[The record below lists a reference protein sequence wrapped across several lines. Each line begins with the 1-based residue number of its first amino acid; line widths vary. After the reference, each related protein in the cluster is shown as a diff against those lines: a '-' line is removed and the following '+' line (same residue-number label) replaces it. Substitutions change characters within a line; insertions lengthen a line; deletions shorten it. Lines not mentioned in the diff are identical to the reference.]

1 MSRKMIKIKVLVCGF
16 ALLVT
21 GMGPGSA
28 YAEGSGQDLYESNC
42 AACHGDDGTALLPGT
57 PHFSRGER
65 LEKTDAE
72 LMVSIVAG
80 LKIMPPWAGIMSD
93 KEIKDSL
100 AYLRLLGP
108 VVDSDSA
115 DGGDEE
121 EEGGSD

>member
-1 MSRKMIKIKVLVCGF
+1 MSRKVIRIKVLVCGF

-80 LKIMPPWAGIMSD
+80 LKIMPPWAGIMSE
-93 KEIKDSL
+93 KELEDCL

-108 VVDSDSA
+108 AANSNSSDN
-115 DGGDEE
+115 GDDE
-121 EEGGSD
+121 D

>member
-72 LMVSIVAG
+72 LMVSIVEG
-80 LKIMPPWAGIMSD
+80 LEIMPPWAGIMTE
-93 KEIKDSL
+93 KEMEETL

-108 VVDSDSA
+108 AVDSNSSDN
-115 DGGDEE
+115 GD
-121 EEGGSD
+121 DK

>member
-1 MSRKMIKIKVLVCGF
+1 MSRKVIRIKVLVCGF

-28 YAEGSGQDLYESNC
+28 YAEGSGKDLYESNC

-80 LKIMPPWAGIMSD
+80 LKIMPPWAGIMSE
-93 KEIKDSL
+93 KELEDCL
-100 AYLRLLGP
+100 AYLRLLAP
-108 VVDSDSA
+108 AANSNSSDN
-115 DGGDEE
+115 GDDE
-121 EEGGSD
+121 D

>member
-1 MSRKMIKIKVLVCGF
+1 MSRKMIKIKVLECGF

-28 YAEGSGQDLYESNC
+28 YADDSGKELYESNC
-42 AACHGDDGTALLPGT
+42 AGCHGDNGTALLTGT

-72 LMVSIVAG
+72 LIVSIVTG
-80 LKIMPPWAGIMSD
+80 LNIMPGWAGIMSE

-100 AYLRLLGP
+100 TYLRLLGP
-108 VVDSDSA
+108 VVDSDSV
-115 DGGDEE
+115 DGGDDE
-121 EEGGSD
+121 

>member
-1 MSRKMIKIKVLVCGF
+1 MIRIKVLVCGF
-16 ALLVT
+16 TLLV
-21 GMGPGSA
+21 MGAGSA
-28 YAEGSGQDLYESNC
+28 YADDFGKELYESNC

-108 VVDSDSA
+108 VVDSDS
-115 DGGDEE
+115 DDNRDEARA
-121 EEGGSD
+121 GGSD

>member
-1 MSRKMIKIKVLVCGF
+1 
-16 ALLVT
+16 
-21 GMGPGSA
+21 
-28 YAEGSGQDLYESNC
+28 
-42 AACHGDDGTALLPGT
+42 
-57 PHFSRGER
+57 
-65 LEKTDAE
+65 
-72 LMVSIVAG
+72 
-80 LKIMPPWAGIMSD
+80 MPPWAGIMSD

>member
-1 MSRKMIKIKVLVCGF
+1 MIRIKVLVCGF
-16 ALLVT
+16 TLLV
-21 GMGPGSA
+21 MGAGSA
-28 YAEGSGQDLYESNC
+28 YADDFGKELYESNC